1 MFDHEPRPPH
11 SVLKMMRDMYSTRA
25 TASIFYTNDECVVCD
40 IIIRQLSD
48 LPADDKVRI
57 LYRFARLYFLTVP
70 CPPLHLHVKF
80 NVRRGMTEQNCGVD
94 MSFFQTI
101 KFYKFLFRSN

>member
-48 LPADDKVRI
+48 LPADDKVTMI
-57 LYRFARLYFLTVP
+57 QIFTSLVLYD
-70 CPPLHLHVKF
+70 PLLF
-80 NVRRGMTEQNCGVD
+80 S
-94 MSFFQTI
+94 SFT
-101 KFYKFLFRSN
+101 